1 METTAPTAREQFV
14 RDYLLVVENDQ
25 SAWNTLLEW
34 AREEKNHATFVVF
47 TLANRIQDEW
57 EGAIF
62 ELSFETKDET
72 LGLLVRQMLT
82 GYGIDPFVDIAKYVL
97 EQLAEQGE

>member
-1 METTAPTAREQFV
+1 METTTPTAREQFV

-34 AREEKNHATFVVF
+34 AREDRDNTHA
-47 TLANRIQDEW
+47 LASRIQDEW
-57 EGAIF
+57 EGAIV

-82 GYGIDPFVDIAKYVL
+82 GYGIDPFYDIARYLV

>member
-34 AREEKNHATFVVF
+34 AREDRDNTYA
-47 TLANRIQDEW
+47 LASRIQDEW
-57 EGAIF
+57 EGAIV

-82 GYGIDPFVDIAKYVL
+82 GYGIDPFHDIARYLVEK
-97 EQLAEQGE
+97 LAERGE